1 MSLHMSA
8 QLNGFYKQEQSL
20 CTPVEVHPQQYGI
33 LVVALCD
40 IFPVLELVL
49 SNSLDL
55 SPYLPYTPLFDQTFV
70 NSHKPNKK

>member
-1 MSLHMSA
+1 
-8 QLNGFYKQEQSL
+8 
-20 CTPVEVHPQQYGI
+20 
-33 LVVALCD
+33 VVALCD
-40 IFPVLELVL
+40 IFLVVELVL